1 MPRGQDPQRFSDP
14 RYLDLA
20 EEVDGGV
27 RNRSAKRNKGKKEK
41 KKKKNN
47 RRYDLDG
54 NRTGDLRT
62 QVFYVRTRKPR
73 TDSKQYPLLR
83 PIAPAWFRRKKLV
96 SVDFSPY
103 FETVAIRYHCATRT
117 SKLS

>member
-1 MPRGQDPQRFSDP
+1 MAAFVTGAPKETKGKK
-14 RYLDLA
+14 
-20 EEVDGGV
+20 ET
-27 RNRSAKRNKGKKEK
+27 GKKEK

-73 TDSKQYPLLR
+73 TVSKQYPLLR
-83 PIAPAWFRRKKLV
+83 PIAPAWFRRMKLV
-96 SVDFSPY
+96 LVLVDFTPY
-103 FETVAIRYHCATRT
+103 FVDH
-117 SKLS
+117 